1 MKKELISSLHSN
13 FDSCSHNEEGVEFWY
28 ARDLQRLLGYTQWRN
43 FELVINKA
51 KVTCENSG
59 FQVSQHFVDTE
70 KEISLGSGST
80 RSIRDIKLTRYA
92 CYIISQNG
100 DSRKDEI
107 AFAQSYFAIQT
118 RKQEL
123 VEERIKNLER
133 INARDELRKSEAE
146 LSENIFEHGVDR
158 DGFGRIR
165 SKGDKALFGGISTA
179 EMKKRLGV
187 AEHQP
192 LADKLPTVTISAKN
206 FATEITNFNVVDKDL
221 QGEESITSEHT
232 QNNSAVREI
241 LLERG
246 ITPENLPPE
255 EDIKKIERKV
265 KKDEKL
271 LVNEARGF
279 ENE

>member
-146 LSENIFEHGVDR
+146 LSENIFEHGVDK

>member
-13 FDSCSHNEEGVEFWY
+13 FDSCSRNEEGVEFWY

-70 KEISLGSGST
+70 KEISLGSGSI

-146 LSENIFEHGVDR
+146 LSENIFEHGVDK